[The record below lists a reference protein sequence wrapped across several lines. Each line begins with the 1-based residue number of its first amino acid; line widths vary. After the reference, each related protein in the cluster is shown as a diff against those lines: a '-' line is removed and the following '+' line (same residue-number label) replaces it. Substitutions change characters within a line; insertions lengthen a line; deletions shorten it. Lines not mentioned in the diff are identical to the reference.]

1 MRTLKCYDGAQEVEM
16 MSTPVPLLLEAETRA
31 LLDRIV
37 ASPTA
42 QVRQVLRAR
51 IVLLA
56 AAGWSNPRIAAE
68 LRCNLNTARL
78 WRNRFLAQGLAGLR
92 DVPGRG
98 RKPQIVGE
106 REAAI
111 VAATLTPP
119 EHSTHWSARR
129 LAAKLQVSKS
139 AVHRVWQTYGLQPHR
154 EKSFKFS
161 RDPLLV
167 EKVLDVIGLY
177 LNPPDHALV
186 LCVDEK
192 SQIQALE
199 RTQPT
204 LPLGP
209 GKPACR
215 THDYLRHGT
224 ASLFAALTYPQGE
237 VLGACAARHRH
248 QEFLSFLRLIDR
260 TYPTGEIHLILDNY
274 GTHKHEQVQ
283 RWFARRPR
291 YQLHFTPTSASWL
304 NLVELFFSILTRQR
318 VRRGSFTSLQAL
330 YKALHDYLRDWN
342 EHPQPF
348 SWTKT
353 PEQILAPYNI
363 AISGTEH

>member
-1 MRTLKCYDGAQEVEM
+1 
-16 MSTPVPLLLEAETRA
+16 MSAPVPILVDDETRA
-31 LLDRIV
+31 TLDKTL
-37 ASPTA
+37 AAPTA

-56 AAGWSNPRIAAE
+56 AAGRSNPHIAAQ
-68 LRCNLNTARL
+68 LRCNVNTVRL
-78 WRNRFLAQGLAGLR
+78 WRNRFATQGLAGLQ

-98 RKPQIVGE
+98 RKPQIVSE

-119 EHSTHWSARR
+119 EHRTHWSARR
-129 LAAKLQVSKS
+129 LAAEVKVSKS
-139 AVHRVWQTYGLQPHR
+139 AVHRVWQRYGLQPHR
-154 EKSFKFS
+154 EKTFKFS

-167 EKVLDVIGLY
+167 EKVIDVIGLY
-177 LNPPDHALV
+177 LNPPDNALV

-199 RTQPT
+199 RSQLA

-209 GKPACR
+209 GRTACR
-215 THDYLRHGT
+215 THDYTRHGT
-224 ASLFAALTYPQGE
+224 ASLFAALAYPQGE
-237 VLGACAARHRH
+237 VIGTCAARHRH
-248 QEFLSFLRLIDR
+248 QEFLTFRRLIDR

-274 GTHKHEQVQ
+274 GTHKHEKVQ

-304 NLVELFFSILTRQR
+304 NLVEAFFSILTRQR
-318 VRRGSFTSLQAL
+318 VRRSSFTSVQAL

-342 EHPQPF
+342 EHPTPF
-348 SWTKT
+348 SWAKT
-353 PEQILAPYNI
+353 PEQVLVHYDI
-363 AISGTEH
+363 AIAGTAH